1 MLELPR
7 WRTILCL
14 AAAIFGLVFT
24 LPNVL
29 PDSVLASLPSWLP
42 HQKLNL
48 GLDLQGGSY
57 LQLELDTNAL
67 KTERLN
73 NLTEDVRRSL
83 RDAPVDFSAL
93 GVVNGAVSVRV
104 TDPAQ
109 VQNALAAI
117 QKLNQP
123 VPGSALREL
132 VISSAPDQRILI
144 GISDQ
149 ALTAETAKAVDQD
162 IEIVRKRIDA
172 LGTKE
177 PSIVRQ
183 GADRIVVE
191 APGESDPEKLK
202 DVIGKT
208 AKLSFQMVDDSVPLE
223 EAAAGNVPPDSV
235 LLPSD
240 EGGPLLVK
248 RLEIV
253 SGSMLT
259 GATQGF
265 DQNGRPDINMRFN
278 GQGAQ
283 RFGDA
288 TSQNIGKRFAIVL
301 DNRVISAPVIQGAI
315 TGGSGEITGNF
326 TVDSATNLALL
337 LRSGAL
343 AAPLQVIE
351 QRTVGAELGADSV
364 RAGALAGI
372 IGLALVAA
380 FMLLAYGGVFGGI
393 AVVGLIINML
403 MVGRPDDRRPG
414 AALTLAGHRRPDPD
428 HRRGRGRQCA
438 DLRTHPGRGAGR
450 AKTGAGHRH
459 RLPARPGLD
468 PRRQYHHPDR
478 GTDPVRV
485 RRRTRPRFRLDPLHR
500 GHDLG
505 FHRPFHHAPLDR
517 ALVSHQPIQ
526 DVADLSGRRCTCVG
540 R

>member
-7 WRTILCL
+7 WRVILCL
-14 AAAIFGLVFT
+14 AAAIFGLAFT
-24 LPNVL
+24 VPNVL
-29 PDSVLASLPSWLP
+29 PDSVLARMPDWLP

-57 LQLELDTNAL
+57 LQLEMDTNAL

-73 NLTEDVRRSL
+73 NLVEDVRRTL
-83 RDAPVDFSAL
+83 RDLPVDFSAL
-93 GVVNGAVSVRV
+93 GVVNGTVSVRI
-104 TDPAQ
+104 TDPTQ
-109 VQNALAAI
+109 IQNALAAM

-123 VPGSALREL
+123 VAGSAMREL
-132 VISSAPDQRILI
+132 VITTAPDQRILI
-144 GISDQ
+144 TVSDQ
-149 ALTAETAKAVDQD
+149 ALTSETAKAVDQD
-162 IEIVRKRIDA
+162 IEIVRRRIDA

-208 AKLSFQMVDDSVPLE
+208 AKLSFQMVDDSVPPA
-223 EAAAGNVPPDSV
+223 EAAAGNVPPDAV
-235 LLPSD
+235 LLPND
-240 EGGPLLVK
+240 DGGSLLVK

-259 GATQGF
+259 GASQGF

-301 DNRVISAPVIQGAI
+301 DNRIISAPVIQGAI

-326 TVDSATNLALL
+326 TVESATNLALL

-364 RAGALAGI
+364 RAGELAGI

-380 FMLLAYGGVFGGI
+380 FMMLAYGGVFGGV

-403 MVGRPDDRRPG
+403 MVVAMMTVGG
-414 AALTLAGHRRPDPD
+414 AALTLPGIAGLILTIAVAVDANVLIYERIRDEE
-428 HRRGRGRQCA
+428 RAGRKPALAIETGF
-438 DLRTHPGRGAGR
+438 LRARTSILDANITTLIAALILFEFGAG
-450 AKTGAGHRH
+450 
-459 RLPARPGLD
+459 
-468 PRRQYHHPDR
+468 
-478 GTDPVRV
+478 PVRGFAWTLSIGV
-485 RRRTRPRFRLDPLHR
+485 MTSVFTALFITRLLIV
-500 GHDLG
+500 LWY
-505 FHRPFHHAPLDR
+505 R
-517 ALVSHQPIQ
+517 ASRSKTLPI
-526 DVADLSGRRCTCVG
+526 
-540 R
+540 

>member
-7 WRTILCL
+7 WRVILCL

-29 PDSVLASLPSWLP
+29 PGSVLASMPDWLP

-57 LQLELDTNAL
+57 LQLEMDTNAL
-67 KTERLN
+67 KTERLT
-73 NLTEDVRRSL
+73 NLVEDVRRTL
-83 RDAPVDFSAL
+83 RDAPIDFSAL
-93 GVVNGAVSVRV
+93 GMANGAVSVRIN
-104 TDPAQ
+104 DPAQ
-109 VQNALAAI
+109 MQSALTAL
-117 QKLNQP
+117 QKLNQT
-123 VPGSALREL
+123 VATGVQEL
-132 VISSAPDQRILI
+132 KITTGPDQRILL
-144 GISDQ
+144 GVSDQ
-149 ALTAETAKAVDQD
+149 ALTAETVKAVDQD
-162 IEIVRKRIDA
+162 IEIVRRRIDA

-191 APGESDPEKLK
+191 APGESDPERLK
-202 DVIGKT
+202 EVIGKT
-208 AKLSFQMVDDSVPLE
+208 AKLSFQMVDDSVPPA
-223 EAAAGNVPPDSV
+223 EAAAGHVPPDAM
-235 LLPSD
+235 LLPND
-240 EGGPLLVK
+240 EGGSLLVK

-253 SGSMLT
+253 SGEMLT
-259 GATQGF
+259 GATQGY

-301 DNRVISAPVIQGAI
+301 DNRIISAPVIQGAI

-326 TVDSATNLALL
+326 TVETASNLALL

-343 AAPLQVIE
+343 AAPLTVIE

-364 RAGALAGI
+364 RAGELAVHDAR
-372 IGLALVAA
+372 LWR
-380 FMLLAYGGVFGGI
+380 GVRRRRH
-393 AVVGLIINML
+393 
-403 MVGRPDDRRPG
+403 GRPDHQHVDGRGPDDRGRRGPDP
-414 AALTLAGHRRPDPD
+414 ARHRRSDPD
-428 HRRGRGRQCA
+428 HRRGRRRQCA
-438 DLRTHPGRGAGR
+438 DLRAHPGRGAGG
-450 AKTGAGHRH
+450 AKTGPGHRH
-459 RLPARPGLD
+459 RLHPGAGLD

-478 GTDPVRV
+478 GADPVRV
-485 RRRTRPRFRLDPLHR
+485 RRRARPRLRLDPFHR

-505 FHRPFHHAPLDR
+505 VHRPFHHAPADR
-517 ALVSHQPIQ
+517 ALVSDQPIQ
-526 DVADLSGRRCTCVG
+526 AAADLRGRTSSCVG

>member
-1 MLELPR
+1 MLDLPR
-7 WRTILCL
+7 WRVILCL
-14 AAAIFGLVFT
+14 AAALFGLLFT
-24 LPNVL
+24 LPNIL
-29 PDSVLASLPSWLP
+29 PASTLARMPDWLP

-57 LQLELDTNAL
+57 LQLEMDTNAL

-73 NLTEDVRRSL
+73 NLVEDVRRTL
-83 RDAPVDFSAL
+83 RDLPVDFSAL
-93 GVVNGAVSVRV
+93 GIANGAVSVRIN
-104 TDPAQ
+104 DPAQ
-109 VQNALAAI
+109 MQNALAAL

-123 VPGSALREL
+123 VSTGVREL
-132 VISSAPDQRILI
+132 SITSAPDQRIVLSV
-144 GISDQ
+144 SDQ
-149 ALTAETAKAVDQD
+149 ALTAETVKAVDQD
-162 IEIVRKRIDA
+162 IEIVRRRIDA

-191 APGESDPEKLK
+191 APGESDPERLK
-202 DVIGKT
+202 SVIGKT
-208 AKLSFQMVDDSVPLE
+208 AKLSFQMVDDSVPPA
-223 EAAAGNVPPDSV
+223 EAAAGHVPPDAE
-235 LLPSD
+235 LLPNE
-240 EGGPLLVK
+240 EGGSLLVK

-253 SGSMLT
+253 SGNMLT

-326 TVDSATNLALL
+326 TVDSASNLALL

-343 AAPLQVIE
+343 AAPLTVIE

-372 IGLALVAA
+372 IGLAMVAA

-403 MVGRPDDRRPG
+403 MVVAIMTVGG
-414 AALTLAGHRRPDPD
+414 AALTLPGIAGLILTIAVAVDANVLIYERIRDEE
-428 HRRGRGRQCA
+428 RAGRKPALAIDTGF
-438 DLRTHPGRGAGR
+438 LRARVSILDANITTLIAALILFEFGAGPVR
-450 AKTGAGHRH
+450 GFAWTLSIGVMTSVFTALFITRMLIVLWYRTSRSK
-459 RLPARPGLD
+459 RLP
-468 PRRQYHHPDR
+468 
-478 GTDPVRV
+478 
-485 RRRTRPRFRLDPLHR
+485 
-500 GHDLG
+500 
-505 FHRPFHHAPLDR
+505 
-517 ALVSHQPIQ
+517 I
-526 DVADLSGRRCTCVG
+526 
-540 R
+540 

>member
-29 PDSVLASLPSWLP
+29 PDAALARIPDWLP

-73 NLTEDVRRSL
+73 NLVEDVRRSL

-93 GVVNGAVSVRV
+93 GAINGAVSVRV

-301 DNRVISAPVIQGAI
+301 DNRIISAPVIQGAI

-364 RAGALAGI
+364 HAGELAGV
-372 IGLALVAA
+372 IGLGLVAA
-380 FMLLAYGGVFGGI
+380 FMLLAYGGVFGGV

-403 MVGRPDDRRPG
+403 MVVALMTVGG
-414 AALTLAGHRRPDPD
+414 AALTLPGIAGLILTIAVAVDANVLIYERIRDEE
-428 HRRGRGRQCA
+428 RAGRKPALAIDTGF
-438 DLRTHPGRGAGR
+438 LRARTSILDANITTLIAALILFEFGAG
-450 AKTGAGHRH
+450 
-459 RLPARPGLD
+459 
-468 PRRQYHHPDR
+468 
-478 GTDPVRV
+478 PVRGFAWTLSIGV
-485 RRRTRPRFRLDPLHR
+485 MTSVFTALFITRLLIVLWYRTSRSKTL
-500 GHDLG
+500 
-505 FHRPFHHAPLDR
+505 
-517 ALVSHQPIQ
+517 PI
-526 DVADLSGRRCTCVG
+526 
-540 R
+540 